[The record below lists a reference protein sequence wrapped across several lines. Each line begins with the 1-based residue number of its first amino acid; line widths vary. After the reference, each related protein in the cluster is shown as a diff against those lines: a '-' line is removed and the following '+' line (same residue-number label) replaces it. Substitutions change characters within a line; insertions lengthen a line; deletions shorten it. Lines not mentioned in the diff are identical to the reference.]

1 MYFILNKFY
10 VLIFF
15 VDCVKVVILIEKY
28 FMFKIELF
36 KLKGIIG
43 YKWFMFKCF
52 VNNLLILF
60 KRIVRC

>member
-28 FMFKIELF
+28 FMFK
-36 KLKGIIG
+36 LKGIIG
-43 YKWFMFKCF
+43 YKWFMLKCF